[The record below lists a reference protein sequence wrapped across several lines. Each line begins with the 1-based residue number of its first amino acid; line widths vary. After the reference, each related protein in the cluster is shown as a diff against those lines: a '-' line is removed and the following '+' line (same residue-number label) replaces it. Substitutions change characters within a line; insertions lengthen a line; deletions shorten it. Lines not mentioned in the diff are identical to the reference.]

1 MLNPDGISYQLLIKQ
16 IIKVVIFSL
25 FLLQFEMIPDPI
37 HSHLLL
43 GSFPQHS

>member
-25 FLLQFEMIPDPI
+25 FSLQFEMIPDPI
-37 HSHLLL
+37 HSPLLL